1 MWRSRNQWMFG
12 LFIKIC
18 LIDEDETIT
27 ECILRLFQNGVKA
40 PWKNEGRSCCSSTF
54 ISTVWNKPADTCNSL
69 NTVQSRQIPTT
80 SALWLHAWC
89 QCVWYSIL
97 NHRAPAGWVCSP
109 HNAGSCSACVEC
121 SRSTQMPVAK
131 PHYLN
136 VNGSSEDGM
145 DVTRGARGRGAE
157 NWTVQV

>member
-1 MWRSRNQWMFG
+1 MFG

-80 SALWLHAWC
+80 SALWLHAWS
-89 QCVWYSIL
+89 QCVLLVNQVYISYSSICRTAAIERRREMWPIGKHVIASKL
-97 NHRAPAGWVCSP
+97 
-109 HNAGSCSACVEC
+109 
-121 SRSTQMPVAK
+121 
-131 PHYLN
+131 
-136 VNGSSEDGM
+136 M
-145 DVTRGARGRGAE
+145 DV
-157 NWTVQV
+157 